1 MASVLH
7 LLPHGGGG
15 AETYLDLLEGIDGY
29 DHERAAFSNS
39 RELVRAVPSIAGR
52 WPGIAR
58 RARRADLLH
67 AHGDVAT
74 LLALPLLK
82 ARPSVWVPH
91 GLHLLR
97 RADGACGRAVR
108 EGVRAAIGAT
118 AVTLCSSHAEREELA
133 ALARPELHDR
143 LDVIYNG
150 IELPPEDPP
159 LRAAARAELGLAAG
173 DVAVLYLGR
182 LEERKDPLTAVRAAA
197 RAAADG
203 APLVL
208 LVAGD
213 GPLYDAVRTE
223 DGPAVR
229 VLGFR
234 SDAPRL
240 LAAADAFVLPSRR
253 EGMSFAVLEAMAR
266 GLAMVVADG
275 PGNGEAVGAGGVVL
289 PAGDVGA
296 FAAALGELAR
306 DPARRAALGAAA
318 RERIARELTVDRL
331 RAGVLAGY
339 ERALTA
345 PSRAASA
352 APA

>member
-1 MASVLH
+1 VTVVLH
-7 LLPHGGGG
+7 LLPHRGGG
-15 AETYLDLLEGIDGY
+15 AESYLDLLEGLDGY
-29 DHERAAFSNS
+29 RHERVAFSAS
-39 RELVRAVPSIAGR
+39 RELARAVPSIAGR

-58 RARRADLLH
+58 RARRANLLH

-74 LLALPLLK
+74 LLALPLLR

-97 RADGACGRAVR
+97 RAEGVRGRAVR
-108 EGVRAAIGAT
+108 AGVRAAIGAT
-118 AVTLCSSHAEREELA
+118 AVTLCSSYAERDELA
-133 ALARPELHDR
+133 ALARPGLHDR
-143 LDVIYNG
+143 LAVIYNSTV
-150 IELPPEDPP
+150 LPPEDPA
-159 LRAAARAELGLAAG
+159 LRAAARAELGLADG
-173 DVAVLYLGR
+173 DLAVLYLGQ
-182 LEERKDPLTAVRAAA
+182 LEERKDPLTAVRAAE
-197 RAAADG
+197 RAVAGG

-213 GPLYDAVRTE
+213 GPLLDAVRAAA
-223 DGPAVR
+223 GPAVR

-266 GLAMVVADG
+266 GLAMVVSDG
-275 PGNGEAVGAGGVVL
+275 PGNSEAVGSGGVVL

-296 FAAALGELAR
+296 FAAALAELAR
-306 DPARRAALGAAA
+306 DPARRVALGAAA
-318 RERIARELTVDRL
+318 RERVARELTLDRM
-331 RAGVLAGY
+331 RAGVRAGY

-345 PSRAASA
+345 PSRAAHA
-352 APA
+352 ARA